1 MKVVFIGSGNVAT
14 HMAKAFK
21 ATGHVVTQVWSANPD
36 HAAVL
41 ASAVDADTIYDFSDL
56 DAAADLIVI
65 AVKDDAIAEIAAK
78 LTNTNAL
85 TVHTSGATDLSVLAG
100 LKHYGV
106 LYPLQTFSKA
116 KELDF
121 RKVPLGIEANEPTS
135 LSILKTL
142 AESLSDSVFT
152 VDSQQ
157 RRLLHVA
164 AAFAC
169 NFVNQMYTLSYTLLD
184 QNGLDFGLLR
194 PLIQETADKVQ
205 HLLPAEAQTGP
216 AVRHDEKT
224 LSAHL
229 NLLQDQPELKNIYQ
243 TLSDSIK
250 KTHQY

>member
-1 MKVVFIGSGNVAT
+1 MNVAFVGSGNVAT

-41 ASAVDADTIYDFSDL
+41 AAAVDATPVNVLSDL
-56 DAAADLIVI
+56 DDQSDLIVL
-65 AVKDDAIAEIAAK
+65 AVKDDAIAEVAAQ
-78 LTNTNAL
+78 LSSSNAL
-85 TVHTSGATDLSVLAG
+85 VVHTSGATDLSVLAG
-100 LKHYGV
+100 LKHSGV

-121 RKVPLGIEANEPTS
+121 RKVPLCIEAAQPKS
-135 LSILKTL
+135 LSVLKTV
-142 AESLSDSVFT
+142 AETLSDSVFT
-152 VDSQQ
+152 VDSHQ

-169 NFVNQMYTLSYTLLD
+169 NFVNQMYALSYTLLD
-184 QNGLDFGLLR
+184 RNGLDFNLLR
-194 PLIQETADKVQ
+194 PLIQETAEKVQ
-205 HLLPAEAQTGP
+205 HLLPADAQTGP

-224 LSAHL
+224 LRAHL
-229 NLLQDQPELKNIYQ
+229 NLLQDQPELQHIYQ